1 LFKNNWIKGE
11 IKMSVEVLKI
21 TSKTKTLSFD
31 LTERMEKDL
40 YFEIEACLKGSKRDL
55 MLRITK
61 KGKFVIN

>member
-1 LFKNNWIKGE
+1 
-11 IKMSVEVLKI
+11 MSVEVLKI